1 MEFNKF
7 YINGNLFS
15 TNTKFTI
22 KLLSLT
28 PWHTP
33 LIGSV
38 FHQHFQWRPSGAF
51 IVNFVNKIQKLTQFK
66 PIIHFNKHKNVNV
79 FRSYKNEILAWNLF
93 FIIVVLYLSLI
104 KQYQVSISKKMLHR
118 MKFLSHMPLKFFCC
132 PKCILNI
139 LIHAD
144 ILMHADT
151 PPVAAFLKSRI
162 LALCQDLLLGFY

>member
-51 IVNFVNKIQKLTQFK
+51 IVNFVNKIHKLTQFK
-66 PIIHFNKHKNVNV
+66 SIIHFYKPKNVNV

-93 FIIVVLYLSLI
+93 FITVVLYLSLI
-104 KQYQVSISKKMLHR
+104 KQHQVSLVKKCSTARNFYHICRKIFFAVQNAYWTYWYMLICWC
-118 MKFLSHMPLKFFCC
+118 MV
-132 PKCILNI
+132 
-139 LIHAD
+139 IH
-144 ILMHADT
+144 L
-151 PPVAAFLKSRI
+151 RW
-162 LALCQDLLLGFY
+162 LLF